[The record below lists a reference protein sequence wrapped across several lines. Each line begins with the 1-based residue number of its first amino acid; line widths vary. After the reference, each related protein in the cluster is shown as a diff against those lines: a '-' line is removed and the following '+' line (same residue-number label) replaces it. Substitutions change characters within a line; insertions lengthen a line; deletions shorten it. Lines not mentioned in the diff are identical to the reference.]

1 MKIKILIIISFL
13 FKIASGQVNEYI
25 TVLDSLGQ
33 IILSDKNEKLRLK
46 ANTQFDS
53 VLVNFI
59 HQENP
64 FENDISAIKN
74 LSVLKSEDEKLIIYN
89 WLFPY
94 KKGTYKYFAYIV
106 YRADLK
112 NNPQIIKLQDT
123 QELTQKL
130 EAKTLNQKNWYGCIY
145 YRIINN
151 KNIDNDYYTLL
162 GWDGNNLLSNKK
174 VIDVIKVN
182 PNGIVQIG
190 APVFKINAK
199 LKKRIVFEYSEESV
213 MSLKY
218 HPEFNKIVFDDLVPM
233 SEQFA
238 GVFEYYVPNLH
249 TFNAFIAE
257 KGKWIFEANTKI
269 TQPKTIKDNFYHNP
283 NPEINKGF

>member
-46 ANTQFDS
+46 ANSQFDS

-64 FENDISAIKN
+64 IENDISAIKN

-238 GVFEYYVPNLH
+238 GV
-249 TFNAFIAE
+249 
-257 KGKWIFEANTKI
+257 
-269 TQPKTIKDNFYHNP
+269 
-283 NPEINKGF
+283 

>member
-46 ANTQFDS
+46 ANSQFDS

-64 FENDISAIKN
+64 IENDISAIKN